1 MRVVNHGRRCRRLR
15 YHRLTRPP
23 IMHIPWKTIDDA
35 PSPSTSTSTS
45 TRDFE
50 TSTNRCHDSHGIIQ
64 QPHTDTDGMANQAY
78 PQACPP
84 VYSRHYVWD
93 YPVPAGRPLAAL
105 PRGPWLF
112 QGENEAWHTPAILGT
127 IPQQQSAPT
136 ARLNQSVLLAQS
148 SQSAR
153 PAQRNP
159 STRSQPIRSQ
169 PARTLTRAPTKN
181 RLTRPTKHICRI

>member
-1 MRVVNHGRRCRRLR
+1 MMRRH
-15 YHRLTRPP
+15 HRHR
-23 IMHIPWKTIDDA
+23 H
-35 PSPSTSTSTS
+35 
-45 TRDFE
+45 RHRHE
-50 TSTNRCHDSHGIIQ
+50 TSRLPRIDVMI
-64 QPHTDTDGMANQAY
+64 PMASFNNPTQILTVWRTKRIRKPA
-78 PQACPP
+78 PP

-181 RLTRPTKHICRI
+181 RLTRPTTQIHRIQSSPHHPAHIPTPAT

>member
-78 PQACPP
+78 PQARHPLSTAGITYGTIRFPP
-84 VYSRHYVWD
+84 ADRSPSCHAARGYFKERTKHGTRQQYSAPYRSSNRPRPHD
-93 YPVPAGRPLAAL
+93 QSGRP
-105 PRGPWLF
+105 
-112 QGENEAWHTPAILGT
+112 
-127 IPQQQSAPT
+127 
-136 ARLNQSVLLAQS
+136 
-148 SQSAR
+148 R
-153 PAQRNP
+153 PHDP
-159 STRSQPIRSQ
+159 
-169 PARTLTRAPTKN
+169 
-181 RLTRPTKHICRI
+181 HG